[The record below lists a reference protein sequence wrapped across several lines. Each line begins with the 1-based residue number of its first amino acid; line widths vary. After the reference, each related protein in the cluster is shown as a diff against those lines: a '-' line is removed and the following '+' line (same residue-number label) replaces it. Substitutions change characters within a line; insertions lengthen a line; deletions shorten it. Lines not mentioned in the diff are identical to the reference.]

1 MLKASRVQSSSES
14 WMMHS
19 ESIHRY
25 WICSSR
31 LTSIASWNVRERPD
45 ISIPRFWFSK
55 FASVVDDKAVSSF
68 HRWERVMYLPD
79 CPGVSHNFGGLLR
92 EPTSMTRSVAK
103 IVCSQNIQHARY
115 IRSTS
120 PGSWRRLGLRKRTG

>member
-1 MLKASRVQSSSES
+1 
-14 WMMHS
+14 MHS

-31 LTSIASWNVRERPD
+31 VTSMASWNVRERPD
-45 ISIPRFWFSK
+45 ISIPRFRFSK

-79 CPGVSHNFGGLLR
+79 CPEVSHNFGGLLR
-92 EPTSMTRSVAK
+92 EPTSMTRVGSQDCLLSEHPTCSLHSFNQPWIVA
-103 IVCSQNIQHARY
+103 
-115 IRSTS
+115 
-120 PGSWRRLGLRKRTG
+120 